1 MTEEIG
7 TKMSRFFSQKDFFPR
22 CRRHKIYFAD
32 QICRTN
38 ESFLSLK
45 KCQERV
51 LADPLLAW
59 GSRGESNPPP
69 RHLGFLEFSAWFGV
83 WLSMSSAVW
92 VTFVKNYKKFCSPC
106 HFLYRTASKMGCKNP
121 KEVPQREINGIG
133 QRIHAIHA
141 TSSLSCRSCI
151 KQWSTILI
159 FFWHLRARHL
169 FLISPS
175 SNTQIPK
182 NRVPKNLHKDKNI
195 ERNKTLFFLV
205 MSFFVGNI
213 FDHLAYIS
221 E

>member
-1 MTEEIG
+1 MNHF
-7 TKMSRFFSQKDFFPR
+7 SRLKNARKGFSQTP
-22 CRRHKIYFAD
+22 
-32 QICRTN
+32 
-38 ESFLSLK
+38 SSPG
-45 KCQERV
+45 V
-51 LADPLLAW
+51 LG
-59 GSRGESNPPP
+59 GSPTPPP
-69 RHLGFLEFSAWFGV
+69 PGFPGV
-83 WLSMSSAVW
+83 LCLVWSLVSTSSAVW

-175 SNTQIPK
+175 SNAQLPK
-182 NRVPKNLHKDKNI
+182 NRVPKKLYKDKNI
-195 ERNKTLFFLV
+195 ERNKTIFFLV
-205 MSFFVGNI
+205 MSFLLETSLTIWHTFQNKFAAI
-213 FDHLAYIS
+213 AC
-221 E
+221 